1 MRKYIALAPGRKGEI
16 NMDDRESQIHLF
28 KTEQSAQ
35 EASERHIAPLMES
48 ADNRFFVIPDD
59 EAKTLTISPTED
71 KYTAIRLDK
80 ARAKILADIIIHQI
94 QRW

>member
-1 MRKYIALAPGRKGEI
+1 METMADRAPLVHI
-16 NMDDRESQIHLF
+16 F
-28 KTEQSAQ
+28 KTEEVAQ
-35 EASERHIAPLMES
+35 EESERHIRPLEDF
-48 ADNRFFVIPDD
+48 ADKNFFVIPDD

-80 ARAKILADIIIHQI
+80 AKARVLADIILHQI